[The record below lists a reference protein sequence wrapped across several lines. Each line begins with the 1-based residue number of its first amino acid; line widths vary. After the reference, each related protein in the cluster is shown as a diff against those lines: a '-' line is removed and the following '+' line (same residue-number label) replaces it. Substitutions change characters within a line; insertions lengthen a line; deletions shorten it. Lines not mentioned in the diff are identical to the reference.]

1 MSTLKTAATIK
12 LWSTGVMTVAVAFRM
27 RKSEGYFGSKMKKNL
42 ISFQRT
48 KVKFLFQ
55 KKDLDVRV

>member
-1 MSTLKTAATIK
+1 
-12 LWSTGVMTVAVAFRM
+12 MTVAVAFRM
-27 RKSEGYFGSKMKKNL
+27 RKSEGYFGSKMKKKL